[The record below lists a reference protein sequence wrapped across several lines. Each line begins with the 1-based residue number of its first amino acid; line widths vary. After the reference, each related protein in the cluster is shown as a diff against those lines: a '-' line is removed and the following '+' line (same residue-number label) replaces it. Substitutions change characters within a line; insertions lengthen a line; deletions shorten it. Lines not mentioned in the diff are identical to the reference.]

1 MNVFLNSYKN
11 TECSKRSGKQNAEFG
26 MSNLETVNQ
35 GAADWCM
42 EMCGHRATAHTATVQ
57 DQCSDTTCVPSKLMH
72 YHVMVSS

>member
-1 MNVFLNSYKN
+1 MNIFLNSHKN

-42 EMCGHRATAHTATVQ
+42 RMEMCGHTGTGHT
-57 DQCSDTTCVPSKLMH
+57 DCHCYNTTCVPSKLMH
-72 YHVMVSS
+72 GHVMISS